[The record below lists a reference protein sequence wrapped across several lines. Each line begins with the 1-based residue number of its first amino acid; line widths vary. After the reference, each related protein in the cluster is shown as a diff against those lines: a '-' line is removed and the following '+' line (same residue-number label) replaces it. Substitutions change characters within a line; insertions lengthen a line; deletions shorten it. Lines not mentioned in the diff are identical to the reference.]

1 MSSAFFGAKYH
12 EAKPKNMTYNTGIT
26 VNGVK
31 LTVVGFHELKE
42 TLSSD
47 LFVSTGDVVKRFKT
61 QHDRNKGNVPGF
73 AGVLCLHYFNSAK
86 SKYQEVTNRFT
97 KPLGFKSFRAF

>member
-31 LTVVGFHELKE
+31 LTVAGFHELKE
-42 TLSSD
+42 TLK
-47 LFVSTGDVVKRFKT
+47 FR
-61 QHDRNKGNVPGF
+61 
-73 AGVLCLHYFNSAK
+73 
-86 SKYQEVTNRFT
+86 
-97 KPLGFKSFRAF
+97 SFR